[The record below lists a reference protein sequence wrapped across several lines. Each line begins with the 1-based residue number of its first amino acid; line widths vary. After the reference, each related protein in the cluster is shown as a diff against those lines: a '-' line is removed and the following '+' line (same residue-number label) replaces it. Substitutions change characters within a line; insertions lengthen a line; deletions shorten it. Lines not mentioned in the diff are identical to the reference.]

1 MIGQIV
7 QLGRYFRF
15 KLKTASCSITYIMCI
30 SKKRRDRYVLRS
42 STCSPTYKKSLLL
55 SFCLHTYIHL
65 VTLYLQEL
73 SHFDNYPY
81 DASGQFLRVFYAFL
95 SLAQASLAKPI
106 AQPMQYYILH
116 IMFAESERNSR
127 GSKKEPYNTNTFT
140 SSQATMG

>member
-1 MIGQIV
+1 M
-7 QLGRYFRF
+7 Y
-15 KLKTASCSITYIMCI
+15 
-30 SKKRRDRYVLRS
+30 YVLC

-95 SLAQASLAKPI
+95 SLAKLGEA
-106 AQPMQYYILH
+106 
-116 IMFAESERNSR
+116 
-127 GSKKEPYNTNTFT
+127 
-140 SSQATMG
+140 

>member
-1 MIGQIV
+1 MIGQIA

-30 SKKRRDRYVLRS
+30 SKKRGQVCTTYQYVPAAQL
-42 STCSPTYKKSLLL
+42 YKKSLLL

-95 SLAQASLAKPI
+95 SLAKQAQHI

>member
-1 MIGQIV
+1 MIGQIAIARQV
-7 QLGRYFRF
+7 FPLQIENS
-15 KLKTASCSITYIMCI
+15 KLLYYIYYMYQQ
-30 SKKRRDRYVLRS
+30 KKGIGIRYVLRT

-95 SLAQASLAKPI
+95 SLAKLGEA
-106 AQPMQYYILH
+106 
-116 IMFAESERNSR
+116 
-127 GSKKEPYNTNTFT
+127 
-140 SSQATMG
+140 